1 MLLLSLHIVVWRI
14 FLVFSIYG
22 TYIYIRDCQSNVGHP
37 FYDEL
42 LAWFKEDYQAEIKN
56 GPPLHNVHLYK

>member
-1 MLLLSLHIVVWRI
+1 MAIAMTSNTWRGLGTWAKPLSNASPQSAHSSLAY

-42 LAWFKEDYQAEIKN
+42 LA
-56 GPPLHNVHLYK
+56 